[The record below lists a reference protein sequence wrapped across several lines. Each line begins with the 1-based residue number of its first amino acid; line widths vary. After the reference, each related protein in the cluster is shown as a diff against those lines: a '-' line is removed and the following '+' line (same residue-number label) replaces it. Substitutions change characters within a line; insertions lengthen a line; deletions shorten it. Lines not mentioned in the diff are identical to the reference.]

1 LHLTYVYIF
10 FFFFFFINFF
20 FFSTLISFIIFYS
33 QYLFSFVTDNK
44 HDINFR
50 KRKINHAV
58 RIDYETLSN
67 YSFLFNRRT
76 VHFKLKLLKFTCN
89 KYRSLRVTYRPSPMY
104 RISFERPCSKSI
116 IATYTIFSVKI
127 Y

>member
-1 LHLTYVYIF
+1 MYTF
-10 FFFFFFINFF
+10 FLFEFFRKTV
-20 FFSTLISFIIFYS
+20 FFSTLISFFIFYS
-33 QYLFSFVTDNK
+33 QYSFSFVTDNK

-89 KYRSLRVTYRPSPMY
+89 KYRSLTITYRPSPMY

-116 IATYTIFSVKI
+116 TTTYTIFSVKM